1 MHCNAG
7 SLNAYHRRM
16 NVPAPL
22 ASNESGVLIVGG
34 GLVGAS
40 LAIALDAAGIA
51 ATLVEAAAPR
61 ADAQPSYDERNLALA
76 RATVNG
82 LDAIGVWRHAA
93 AQATPAGALVTAIQ
107 TDPATAKKQY
117 ARGLGLGDAYYYF
130 LTGQGRI
137 VAITDDGVQLNLT
150 GGTNVEVSLQTGLIF
165 GNALR
170 DGCGL
175 LRVSDYPNSQ
185 DFNAIAEALNH
196 LAETQV
202 LPTLTNQAKVGMN
215 LSFSGCAEVDD
226 ESADLKPL
234 KVIPLLTRPQ

>member
-1 MHCNAG
+1 MRFG
-7 SLNAYHRRM
+7 RWLI
-16 NVPAPL
+16 L
-22 ASNESGVLIVGG
+22 TGVLAASGWCFPWFHIVP
-34 GLVGAS
+34 LKQ
-40 LAIALDAAGIA
+40 
-51 ATLVEAAAPR
+51 TAAAQAAAVFHP
-61 ADAQPSYDERNLALA
+61 ADFAVQFWQEKLLP
-76 RATVNG
+76 
-82 LDAIGVWRHAA
+82 AA